1 MERWLYL
8 AVVMDLYSRRI
19 VGWAF
24 NSQMTDELTRR
35 ALKMALERRLIKP
48 GLIVH
53 SDRGVQYRSQKYQ
66 DLLSESKCKPSM
78 SRQANC
84 WDNAAMES
92 FFSRLKV
99 ELVYAG
105 TFVSEE
111 QAKSEVFEYIEIF
124 TIGFVGTLHWAM

>member
-1 MERWLYL
+1 MTNIWVLKWLLYL
-8 AVVMDLYSRRI
+8 TVVMDLCSRRV

-24 NSQMTDELTRR
+24 DSRMTDELTSG
-35 ALKMALERRLIKP
+35 ALKMALERRPIKP
-48 GLIVH
+48 GPIVH

-84 WDNAAMES
+84 WDNTAMGS

-99 ELVYAG
+99 EQVYAG
-105 TFVSEE
+105 IFESEE
-111 QAKSEVFEYIEIF
+111 
-124 TIGFVGTLHWAM
+124 